1 MKEESEPEVKELM
14 VNNLIQEKKETEE
27 IKPDVEEKIDIPV
40 VEEMPE
46 EK

>member
-1 MKEESEPEVKELM
+1 MKEESKSEVKELM

-27 IKPDVEEKIDIPV
+27 IKPDVEEKIDTPV